1 MASVAYQA
9 EQPRRRWRLLR
20 RNSTP
25 YLFLLPGLVL
35 MVFSTLIAIGYTV
48 YISFTNYSLYHFT
61 SFGWVGVDNYKS
73 IFSALDASAF
83 GRTLLWTIGYS
94 VLATVLAFVVG
105 LGLAL
110 LLNDKQIKERNLYR
124 TLLIVPWALP
134 AAITILAWSGILNPD
149 FGYANTLLHQLGV
162 SPVPWL
168 SDGTWA
174 KVSVMMVA
182 TWMGYPFMMTACL
195 GALQSVPDE
204 LVEAA
209 NIDGARNLG
218 VFRFVTMPVLR
229 SVVVPLLISTYSFNF
244 TNNFNM
250 IYLLTAGGPPVS
262 GSQAGSTDTVL
273 SYSYNLTLTYQ
284 RYGIASAVA
293 VTVFAIVAV
302 TWLAQAMFTGAFKDS
317 VR

>member
-1 MASVAYQA
+1 
-9 EQPRRRWRLLR
+9 
-20 RNSTP
+20 
-25 YLFLLPGLVL
+25 
-35 MVFSTLIAIGYTV
+35 MVFSTLVAIGYTV

-61 SFGWVGVDNYKS
+61 SFDWIGIANYKS

-83 GRTLLWTIGYS
+83 GRTLLWTIAYS
-94 VLATVLAFVVG
+94 LLATLIAFVIG

-110 LLNDKQIKERNLYR
+110 LLNDQQIKERNVYR

-134 AAITILAWSGILNPD
+134 AAITILAWSGILNSD
-149 FGYANTLLHQLGV
+149 FGYANHLLGSLGI

-168 SDGTWA
+168 SNATWA
-174 KVSVMMVA
+174 KVSVLGVSVWA
-182 TWMGYPFMMTACL
+182 GYPFMMTACL

-209 NIDGARNLG
+209 KIDGAAR
-218 VFRFVTMPVLR
+218 VSIFRFVTFPVLR
-229 SVVVPLLISTYSFNF
+229 SVIVPLIISTYSFNF

-250 IYLLTAGGPPVS
+250 IYLLTGGGPAVA
-262 GSQAGSTDTVL
+262 GSQAGATDTVL

-302 TWLAQAMFTGAFKDS
+302 TWLAQAMFTGAFKDT

>member
-1 MASVAYQA
+1 
-9 EQPRRRWRLLR
+9 
-20 RNSTP
+20 
-25 YLFLLPGLVL
+25 
-35 MVFSTLIAIGYTV
+35 MVFSTLIAIGYTI

-61 SFGWVGVDNYKS
+61 SFNWIGIDNYKS

-83 GRTLLWTIGYS
+83 GRTLLFTILYS
-94 VLATVLAFVVG
+94 LLATIISFAVG

-110 LLNDKQIKERNLYR
+110 LLNDDQIRERNVYR

-134 AAITILAWSGILNPD
+134 AAITILAWSGILNSD
-149 FGYANTLLHQLGV
+149 FGYANHFLHSLGI

-168 SDGTWA
+168 SNATWA
-174 KVSVMMVA
+174 KISVLGVSVWA
-182 TWMGYPFMMTACL
+182 GYPFMMTACL

-209 NIDGARNLG
+209 RIDGAARFN
-218 VFRFVTMPVLR
+218 VFRFVKVPVLR
-229 SVVVPLLISTYSFNF
+229 SVIVPLIISTYSFNF

-250 IYLLTAGGPPVS
+250 IYLLTGGGPAIA

-273 SYSYNLTLTYQ
+273 SYSYKLTLSYQ

>member
-1 MASVAYQA
+1 MTAAAYPAGRPQH
-9 EQPRRRWRLLR
+9 RWRALR
-20 RNSTP
+20 RGSTP

-35 MVFSTLIAIGYTV
+35 MVFSTLIAIGYTI

-61 SFGWVGVDNYKS
+61 SFGWIGIANYKS
-73 IFSALDASAF
+73 IFTALDASAF
-83 GRTLLWTIGYS
+83 ARTLVWTIVFS
-94 VLATVLAFVVG
+94 ILATALAFGVG

-110 LLNDKQIKERNLYR
+110 LLNDRDIKERNLYR

-134 AAITILAWSGILNPD
+134 AAVTILAWSGILNPD
-149 FGYANTLLHQLGV
+149 FGYANTLLKDLSI

-168 SDGTWA
+168 SDPTWA
-174 KVSVMMVA
+174 KVSVLMFA
-182 TWMGYPFMMTACL
+182 TWAGYPFMMTTCL

-209 NIDGARNLG
+209 KIDGARRLG
-218 VFRFVTMPVLR
+218 IFRFVTVPVLR
-229 SVVVPLLISTYSFNF
+229 SVVVPLLISTYSYNF
-244 TNNFNM
+244 TNNFNL

-262 GSQAGSTDTVL
+262 GSQAGATDTVL

-293 VTVFAIVAV
+293 VTVFAIVAL
-302 TWLAQAMFTGAFKDS
+302 TWLAQAMATGAFKDT

>member
-1 MASVAYQA
+1 MASVAYTGERPHKRMRA
-9 EQPRRRWRLLR
+9 LR
-20 RNSTP
+20 RGGEP

-35 MVFSTLIAIGYTV
+35 MLFSTLIAIAYTV
-48 YISFTNYSLYHFT
+48 YISFTNFSLYHFA
-61 SFGWVGVDNYKS
+61 SFHWIGVANYTS
-73 IFSALDASAF
+73 IFKALDASAF
-83 GRTLLWTIGYS
+83 FRTLIWTIVFS
-94 VLATVLAFVVG
+94 VLATVFAFVMG

-110 LLNDKQIKERNLYR
+110 LLNDSEIKERNLYR

-134 AAITILAWSGILNPD
+134 AAVTILAWSGILNPN
-149 FGYANTLLHQLGV
+149 FGYANSLLHSLGV

-168 SDGTWA
+168 SDPTWA
-174 KVSVMMVA
+174 KISVLMFA
-182 TWMGYPFMMTACL
+182 TWAGYPFMMTTCL
-195 GALQSVPDE
+195 GALQSVPDD

-209 NIDGARNLG
+209 RIDGARRFG
-218 VFRFVTMPVLR
+218 VFRFVTIPVLR

-244 TNNFNM
+244 TNNFNL

-262 GSQAGSTDTVL
+262 GSQAGATDTVL

-302 TWLAQAMFTGAFKDS
+302 TWLGQAMASGAFRDATK
-317 VR
+317 

>member
-1 MASVAYQA
+1 MTTVAYQV
-9 EQPRRRWRLLR
+9 ERPQHRWRALR
-20 RNSTP
+20 RGSTP

-35 MVFSTLIAIGYTV
+35 MLFSTLIAIGYTV
-48 YISFTNYSLYHFT
+48 YISFTNFSLYHFST
-61 SFGWVGVDNYKS
+61 FGWIGVANYRS

-83 GRTLLWTIGYS
+83 FRTLIWTIVFS
-94 VLATVLAFVVG
+94 VLATIFAFVMG

-110 LLNDKQIKERNLYR
+110 LLNDRQIRERNLYR

-134 AAITILAWSGILNPD
+134 AAVTILAWSGILNPD
-149 FGYANTLLHQLGV
+149 FGYANSLLHSLGV

-168 SDGTWA
+168 SDPTWA
-174 KVSVMMVA
+174 KVSVLMFS
-182 TWMGYPFMMTACL
+182 TWAGYPFMMTTCL

-209 NIDGARNLG
+209 RIDGARHLG
-218 VFRFVTMPVLR
+218 IFRFVTAPVLR
-229 SVVVPLLISTYSFNF
+229 SVAVPLIISTYSYNF
-244 TNNFNM
+244 TNNFNL
-250 IYLLTAGGPPVS
+250 IYLLTAGGPAVP
-262 GSQAGSTDTVL
+262 GSQAGATDTVL

-293 VTVFAIVAV
+293 VTVFAIVGV
-302 TWLAQAMFTGAFKDS
+302 TWLAQALATGAFKDT

>member
-1 MASVAYQA
+1 MGTVAYSVERPQ
-9 EQPRRRWRLLR
+9 QRWRALR
-20 RNSTP
+20 RGSTP

-35 MVFSTLIAIGYTV
+35 MLFSTLIAIGYTI

-61 SFGWVGVDNYKS
+61 SFGWIGIANYKS
-73 IFSALDASAF
+73 IFSALDASTF
-83 GRTLLWTIGYS
+83 GRTLVWTIGYS
-94 VLATVLAFVVG
+94 VLATLLAFALG

-110 LLNDKQIKERNLYR
+110 LLNDKEIKERNVYR

-149 FGYANTLLHQLGV
+149 FGYANTLLHDLSI

-168 SDGTWA
+168 SDPTWA
-174 KVSVMMVA
+174 RLSVLMVA

-195 GALQSVPDE
+195 GALQAVPDE
-204 LVEAA
+204 LVEASK
-209 NIDGARNLG
+209 IDGARN
-218 VFRFVTMPVLR
+218 VAIFRFVTLPVLR

-250 IYLLTAGGPPVS
+250 IYLLTAGGPAVS
-262 GSQAGSTDTVL
+262 GSQAGATDTVL
-273 SYSYNLTLTYQ
+273 SYSYKLTLTYQ

-293 VTVFAIVAV
+293 VTVFAIVAI
-302 TWLAQAMFTGAFKDS
+302 TWLAQAMFTGAFKES

>member
-1 MASVAYQA
+1 
-9 EQPRRRWRLLR
+9 
-20 RNSTP
+20 
-25 YLFLLPGLVL
+25 
-35 MVFSTLIAIGYTV
+35 MVFSTLVAIGYTV

-61 SFGWVGVDNYKS
+61 SFDWIGIANYKS

-83 GRTLLWTIGYS
+83 GRTLLWTIAYS
-94 VLATVLAFVVG
+94 LLATLIAFVVG

-110 LLNDKQIKERNLYR
+110 LLNDQQIKERNVYR

-134 AAITILAWSGILNPD
+134 AAITILAWSGILNSD
-149 FGYANTLLHQLGV
+149 FGYANHLLGSLGI

-168 SDGTWA
+168 SNATWA
-174 KVSVMMVA
+174 KVSVLGVSVWA
-182 TWMGYPFMMTACL
+182 GYPFMMTACL

-209 NIDGARNLG
+209 KIDGAAR
-218 VFRFVTMPVLR
+218 VSIFRFVTFPVLR
-229 SVVVPLLISTYSFNF
+229 SVIVPLIISTYSFNF

-250 IYLLTAGGPPVS
+250 IYLLTGGGPAVA
-262 GSQAGSTDTVL
+262 GSQAGATDTVL

-302 TWLAQAMFTGAFKDS
+302 TWLAQAMFTGAFKDT

>member
-1 MASVAYQA
+1 VGTVAYSVERPQ
-9 EQPRRRWRLLR
+9 QRWRALR
-20 RNSTP
+20 RGSTP

-35 MVFSTLIAIGYTV
+35 MLFSTLIAIGYTV

-61 SFGWVGVDNYKS
+61 SFGWIGIANYKS
-73 IFSALDASAF
+73 IFSALDASTF
-83 GRTLLWTIGYS
+83 GRTLVWTIGYS
-94 VLATVLAFVVG
+94 VLATLLAFALG

-110 LLNDKQIKERNLYR
+110 LLNDKEIKERNVYR

-149 FGYANTLLHQLGV
+149 FGYANTLLHDLSI

-168 SDGTWA
+168 SDPTWA
-174 KVSVMMVA
+174 RLSVLMVA

-195 GALQSVPDE
+195 GALQAVPDE
-204 LVEAA
+204 LVEASK
-209 NIDGARNLG
+209 IDGARN
-218 VFRFVTMPVLR
+218 VAIFRFVTLPVLR

-250 IYLLTAGGPPVS
+250 IYLLTAGGPAVS
-262 GSQAGSTDTVL
+262 GSQAGATDTVL
-273 SYSYNLTLTYQ
+273 SYSYKLTLTYQ

-293 VTVFAIVAV
+293 VTVFAIVAI
-302 TWLAQAMFTGAFKDS
+302 TWLAQAMFTGAFKES